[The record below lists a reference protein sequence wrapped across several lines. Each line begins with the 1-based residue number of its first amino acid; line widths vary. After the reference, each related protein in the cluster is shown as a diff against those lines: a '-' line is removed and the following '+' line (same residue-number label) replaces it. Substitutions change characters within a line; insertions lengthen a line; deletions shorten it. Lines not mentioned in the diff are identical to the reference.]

1 LDFSLTLPSRLSI
14 KFCLLFKGAA
24 VVEIKAI
31 KGINDI
37 LPDVVGKWQLVES
50 VARRIFA
57 NFGFQEIRIPIL
69 EKTELFA
76 RSIGETTDIVEKEM
90 YTFPDRNGQLL
101 TLRPEATASVVRA
114 FIQHQLHLQP
124 AMRKFF
130 TMGPMFR
137 HERPQKGRYRQFHQ
151 INVEV
156 VAMDDPMIDAEVI
169 YMLLVFLEELK
180 IPDIKLH
187 INSMGCPDCRLPFRQ
202 SLATYLERVSDKL
215 CSDCQ
220 RRRATNPL
228 RIFDCKVASCGKL
241 VEKAPLLLDH
251 LCHECAQNFQTVKDH
266 LDSLAVVY
274 TIDPFMVRGLDYYTR
289 TTFEVITPH
298 LGAQDAV
305 GGGGR
310 YDGLMKMLGGPDL
323 PGTGFA
329 IGMER
334 LILLLDDKAGTVTE
348 SSRLFVACLGEKARR
363 KGFPLVQKLRLSGLS
378 VEMDYE
384 SKSLKAQ
391 MRRADKL
398 GSTHVLIL
406 GDDELAKGAAV
417 LRDMEAG
424 TQKEVSLEGIS
435 EQLLFRLN
443 SSDKELS

>member
-1 LDFSLTLPSRLSI
+1 MAIT
-14 KFCLLFKGAA
+14 
-24 VVEIKAI
+24 AI

-37 LPDVVGKWQLVES
+37 LPNAVGKWQLVES
-50 VARRIFA
+50 VVRRVFT
-57 NFGFQEIRIPIL
+57 NFGYQEIRIPIL

-114 FIQHQLHLQP
+114 FIQHRLHLQP
-124 AMRKFF
+124 TMRKFYTF
-130 TMGPMFR
+130 GPMFR

-156 VAMDDPMIDAEVI
+156 FAIDDPMVDAEVI

-180 IPDIKLH
+180 IPDITLH
-187 INSMGCPDCRLPFRQ
+187 LNSMGCPDCRQPFRD
-202 SLATYLERVSDKL
+202 SLTNYLEGVSAKL

-228 RIFDCKVASCGKL
+228 RIFDCKVESCRQL
-241 VEKAPLLLDH
+241 IAEAPVLLEH
-251 LCHECAQNFQTVKDH
+251 LCDNCVENFERVKEH
-266 LDSLAVVY
+266 LDSLRVPYAL
-274 TIDPFMVRGLDYYTR
+274 DPHMVRGLDYYNR
-289 TTFEVITPH
+289 TTFEAITPH
-298 LGAQDAV
+298 LGAQNAV

-334 LILLLDDKAGTVTE
+334 LILLLDELTDIETGPN
-348 SSRLFVACLGEKARR
+348 RLFVACLGEEAQKR
-363 KGFPLVQKLRLSGLS
+363 GFDLVQKLRLQDLF

-398 GSTHVLIL
+398 RVSHVLIL
-406 GDDELAKGAAV
+406 GEDELAKGMAV
-417 LRDMEAG
+417 FRDMKAG
-424 TQKEVSLEGIS
+424 TQEEIPMEGITK
-435 EQLLFRLN
+435 QLASRL
-443 SSDKELS
+443 KLSV

>member
-1 LDFSLTLPSRLSI
+1 M
-14 KFCLLFKGAA
+14 
-24 VVEIKAI
+24 VIKAI

-37 LPDVVGKWQLVES
+37 LPDAVGKWQLVES
-50 VARRIFA
+50 VARRIFS
-57 NFGFQEIRIPIL
+57 NFGYQEIRIPIL

-76 RSIGETTDIVEKEM
+76 RSIGEATDIVEKEM

-114 FIQHQLHLQP
+114 FIEHKLHLQP
-124 AMRKFF
+124 AMHKFY

-156 VAMDDPMIDAEVI
+156 FAMDDPMIDAEVI
-169 YMLLVFLEELK
+169 YMLLVFLQELK
-180 IPDIKLH
+180 IPEVELH
-187 INSMGCPDCRLPFRQ
+187 INSMGCSDCRLPFRG
-202 SLATYLERVSDKL
+202 SLADYLEGVSDRL

-220 RRRATNPL
+220 RRRLSNPL
-228 RIFDCKVASCGKL
+228 RIFDCKVDSCGKL
-241 VEKAPLLLDH
+241 LDKAPVLLDH
-251 LCHECAQNFQTVKDH
+251 LCNECRKNFQSVQEH
-266 LDSLAVVY
+266 LQSLSVDY

-289 TTFEVITPH
+289 TTFEAITPH

-310 YDGLMKMLGGPDL
+310 YDGLMKALGGPDF
-323 PGTGFA
+323 PATGFA

-334 LILLLDDKAGTVTE
+334 LILLLDESAGAIGD
-348 SSRLFVACLGEKARR
+348 SNRLFVASLGEEAKKKA
-363 KGFPLVQKLRLSGLS
+363 FPLVQRLRLTGLS

-384 SKSLKAQ
+384 AKSLKAQ

-398 GSTHVLIL
+398 RATHVIIL
-406 GDDELAKGAAV
+406 GEDELAKGIAI
-417 LRDMEAG
+417 LRNMDASSQE
-424 TQKEVSLEGIS
+424 EIPLEGIA
-435 EQLLFRLN
+435 EKLLQKL
-443 SSDKELS
+443 SSAM

>member
-1 LDFSLTLPSRLSI
+1 V
-14 KFCLLFKGAA
+14 A
-24 VVEIKAI
+24 IKAI

-37 LPDVVGKWQLVES
+37 LPNAVGKWQLVES
-50 VARRIFA
+50 VARRIFS
-57 NFGFQEIRIPIL
+57 NFGFQEMRIPIL

-114 FIQHQLHLQP
+114 FIQHKLHLEP
-124 AMRKFF
+124 GMRKFY

-151 INVEV
+151 IDVEV
-156 VAMDDPMIDAEVI
+156 FAMDDPMVDAEVI
-169 YMLLVFLEELK
+169 YMLLVFLQELK
-180 IPDIKLH
+180 IPDIKIH
-187 INSMGCPDCRLPFRQ
+187 INSMGCPDCQLPFRQ
-202 SLATYLERVSDKL
+202 SLATYLQGVSDKL

-220 RRRATNPL
+220 RRRLTNPL
-228 RIFDCKVASCGKL
+228 RIFDCKVDSCGKL
-241 VEKAPLLLDH
+241 VDEAPLLLDH
-251 LCHECAQNFQTVKDH
+251 LCHECGKNFQSVQEN
-266 LDSLAVVY
+266 LDSLAVAY
-274 TIDPFMVRGLDYYTR
+274 TIDPLLVRGLDYYTR
-289 TTFEVITPH
+289 TTFEAITPH

-310 YDGLMKMLGGPDL
+310 YDGLMKALGGPDL

-334 LILLLDDKAGTVTE
+334 LILLLDDKAGAPKDRH
-348 SSRLFVACLGEKARR
+348 RLFIACLGEEAKS
-363 KGFPLVQKLRLSGLS
+363 KGFSLAQELRLSGLS

-398 GSTHVLIL
+398 ASTHVLIL
-406 GDDELAKGAAV
+406 GDDELAKGAAL
-417 LRDMEAG
+417 LRDMKASSQE
-424 TQKEVSLEGIS
+424 EISLEGIS
-435 EQLLFRLN
+435 KKLLSLLN
-443 SSDKELS
+443 SRDQELK